1 MLCCL
6 ALIRTLVVASLEGF
20 EEVGPQ
26 NILNG
31 PSTALDKTHN
41 FSLRSFDLVE
51 CEYLSNVNIGEMLSI
66 VSCRLGV
73 HGGVVIHG

>member
-1 MLCCL
+1 M
-6 ALIRTLVVASLEGF
+6 VVSLKGF

-31 PSTALDKTHN
+31 PSTALDKMHN

-51 CEYLSNVNIGEMLSI
+51 CEYLSDVNIGEMLS
-66 VSCRLGV
+66 VMSCRLEV